1 MKFPKRCKIT
11 ILGDSISKGIF
22 LENNQLKKMPNNAVS
37 QVAKHYKLDI
47 NNISVYGQTL
57 SRLNKKGFLD
67 NYLKSLNKKD
77 FNVAVLSLGG
87 NDSDY
92 DWKQVATAPT
102 QPHLPKTPPKEFEA
116 LLNDTIQKLKKAKVK
131 VFLTNIPPIDSKR
144 YFQNVICRQAD
155 QQSVLKFLQGDIENI
170 YRHQELYN
178 SIITKCAT
186 KNQCHLFD
194 IRTKLLSKVDYLDYM
209 SDDGIHPNKTGQQKI
224 AESVIDQIEQLK

>member
-22 LENNQLKKMPNNAVS
+22 LENSQLKKMPNNAVS
-37 QVAKHYKLDI
+37 QVAKHYNLDI

-102 QPHLPKTPPKEFEA
+102 QPHLPKTPPQEFEA

-209 SDDGIHPNKTGQQKI
+209 SDEGIHPYKTGQQII

>member
-1 MKFPKRCKIT
+1 
-11 ILGDSISKGIF
+11 
-22 LENNQLKKMPNNAVS
+22 MPNNAVS
-37 QVAKHYKLDI
+37 QVAKDYNLDI

-57 SRLNKKGFLD
+57 SRLNKKSFLD

-194 IRTKLLSKVDYLDYM
+194 SRTKLLSKVDDLDYKR
-209 SDDGIHPNKTGQQKI
+209 DDGIHPNKTGQQKI